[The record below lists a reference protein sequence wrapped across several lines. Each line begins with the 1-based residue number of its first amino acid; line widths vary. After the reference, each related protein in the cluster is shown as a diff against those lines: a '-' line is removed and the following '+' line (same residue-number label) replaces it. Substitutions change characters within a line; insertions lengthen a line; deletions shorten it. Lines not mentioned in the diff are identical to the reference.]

1 LGWSRLLF
9 PGSLCSFQYHL
20 LLSIQSSQMK
30 FTFTA
35 ALLAV
40 ASGAAAAPA
49 DTASSVLP
57 PPEAQ
62 SNALKGSLRGGT
74 DRMFSRRLI
83 PFPDEYDSNGCLG
96 DNFKDKCANCMCLNG
111 PIGGA
116 YPTKHCDLSAPGDGQ
131 DHCVDKGATDS
142 LCHANWECQ
151 SNSCTPYSFLV
162 GMPRCK

>member
-1 LGWSRLLF
+1 
-9 PGSLCSFQYHL
+9 
-20 LLSIQSSQMK
+20 MK

-74 DRMFSRRLI
+74 DRMFSRRLELA
-83 PFPDEYDSNGCLG
+83 FPDEYESNGCLG

-131 DHCVDKGATDS
+131 DHCVDKGWPGS
-142 LCHANWECQ
+142 KCSENWECKYG
-151 SNSCTPYSFLV
+151 SCPADSKCT
-162 GMPRCK
+162 